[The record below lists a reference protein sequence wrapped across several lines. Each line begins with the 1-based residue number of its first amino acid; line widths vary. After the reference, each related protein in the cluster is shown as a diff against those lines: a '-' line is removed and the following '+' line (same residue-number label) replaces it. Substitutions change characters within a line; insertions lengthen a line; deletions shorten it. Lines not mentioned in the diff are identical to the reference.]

1 MRLRIRYK
9 LFIAL
14 LTAITLAIIVVLA
27 LTRWSFNRGFLD
39 YVNAFEMQR
48 IDAIAD
54 ELAVIWKDSG
64 SFEEL
69 RKDRRRWHEL
79 TDAQGPRGRPGTRQS
94 GGPRDGS
101 FDPNKTRRGRPGP
114 DSGPRPGSGPG
125 PGRGPGPGMSQPV
138 ALLDADQNVIFG
150 RPDAREGS
158 LIRAIEVD
166 GRNVGYLRYVPILA
180 VTDLDEVADRNFVS
194 QQRDAIYIIAGLT
207 LAIAGLLAVWLSQQ
221 LVAPLKALTIG
232 ARAIAA
238 GKLEQRIN
246 ITSQDELGQLAGD
259 FNAMAA
265 TLESNREAQ
274 RRWIIDIAH
283 ELRTPLSILRGEL
296 QAIEDGVRDWNDD
309 ACNSLQA
316 EVGRLERLVND
327 LRELTLSDA
336 GGLDYQYQHID
347 LREVAQEALERS
359 SGRLGECDL
368 SIELTASDSDL
379 HLTGDPERLQQL
391 ITNLIENS
399 CRYTDAGG
407 RIRVTLT
414 DGSRLGLII
423 EDSAPGVPAAAMPR
437 LFDRLYRVEE
447 SRNRESGGFG
457 LGLSICKGIVAA
469 HGGNISATPSELGGL
484 RIEIEL
490 PRERT

>member
-9 LFIAL
+9 LFLAL
-14 LTAITLAIIVVLA
+14 LTAITLAVIVVLT

-54 ELAVIWKDSG
+54 ELAVIWKASG

-69 RKDRRRWHEL
+69 RTDRRRWHEL
-79 TDAQGPRGRPGTRQS
+79 TDAQGLRGRPGAGR
-94 GGPRDGS
+94 GGHRDGA
-101 FDPNKTRRGRPGP
+101 FDPHKTRRSRPGP
-114 DSGPRPGSGPG
+114 DSAPRPGPG
-125 PGRGPGPGMSQPV
+125 PERGPGPGMSQPI
-138 ALLDADQNVIFG
+138 ALLDADRNVMFG
-150 RPDAREGS
+150 RPESREGS

-180 VTDLDEVADRNFVS
+180 VTDLDEVADRNFVA
-194 QQRDAIYIIAGLT
+194 QQRDAIYLIAGLT
-207 LAIAGLLAVWLSQQ
+207 LAIAGLLAVWLSRQ

-238 GKLEQRIN
+238 GKLEQRIE

-309 ACNSLQA
+309 ACSSLQA

-336 GGLDYQYQHID
+336 GGLDYQYQQID
-347 LREVAQEALERS
+347 LHEVAQEALERS
-359 SGRLGECDL
+359 SGRVSECEL
-368 SIELTASDSDL
+368 SVELTANDGDL
-379 HLTGDPERLQQL
+379 RLTGDPERLQQL

-407 RIRVTLT
+407 HIRVTLAG
-414 DGSRLGLII
+414 GSRPGLII
-423 EDSAPGVPAAAMPR
+423 EDSAPRVPAAAMPR

-447 SRNRESGGFG
+447 SRNRERGGFG
-457 LGLSICKGIVAA
+457 LGLAICKGIVDA
-469 HGGNISATPSELGGL
+469 HGGTISATPSELGGL
-484 RIEIEL
+484 RIAVEL